1 MLFVIKFQ
9 IKNKQKT
16 RQIIIALRLKRLF
29 ITVFGASPLC
39 VVASN
44 FFTNFSVKWQ
54 QASVYHF
61 FTTSALNTCQKFARL
76 WAWAKLWHLLGH
88 SGKLLTITKAIEVI
102 FYGVHSSSAASK
114 QEKAESAV
122 PRQSTATCGGVRR
135 RRLQQ
140 ACLLPALPSY
150 SAVLYGCSCNPPNP
164 LYQTL
169 CMLYVVL
176 LQ

>member
-1 MLFVIKFQ
+1 MH
-9 IKNKQKT
+9 
-16 RQIIIALRLKRLF
+16 LRLKRLF

-39 VVASN
+39 GPPGAGVVASN

-122 PRQSTATCGGVRR
+122 PRQSTAAGGGGFSK
-135 RRLQQ
+135 L
-140 ACLLPALPSY
+140 ACCLHCRATLLY
-150 SAVLYGCSCNPPNP
+150 CTAVAVTR
-164 LYQTL
+164 QTR
-169 CMLYVVL
+169 CTKLYVCCM
-176 LQ
+176 